1 MAINL
6 LKQEPSKLSI
16 RAKRRKAGWDHKFLC
31 NTIPRKFSVRM
42 VSRITKKYGD
52 VVKPYRLEDYDFAA
66 LAKAQSNKKLY
77 QRLMI
82 LAHLKQGMPKVQI
95 SQLLFISTDQIYAW
109 LKRFHEQ
116 GIEGLKDKPRS
127 GRPRLLHRDAHEALK
142 QQIEDSQSARSGGR
156 LQGKD
161 ILELIKDEWGVTYS
175 LNGIYYLMK
184 DIGMSWVST
193 RSRHPKQ
200 DEQAQTDFKKTLPN

>member
-1 MAINL
+1 MA
-6 LKQEPSKLSI
+6 
-16 RAKRRKAGWDHKFLC
+16 
-31 NTIPRKFSVRM
+31 
-42 VSRITKKYGD
+42 SRITKKYGD

-82 LAHLKQGMPKVQI
+82 LAHLKQGMPKAQI

-116 GIEGLKDKPRS
+116 GIEGLKDQPRS
-127 GRPRLLHRDAHEALK
+127 GRPRLLHRGAHEELK

-175 LNGIYYLMK
+175 LSGIYYLMK

>member
-1 MAINL
+1 MA
-6 LKQEPSKLSI
+6 
-16 RAKRRKAGWDHKFLC
+16 
-31 NTIPRKFSVRM
+31 
-42 VSRITKKYGD
+42 SRITKKYGD

-66 LAKAQSNKKLY
+66 LAKAPSNKKLY
-77 QRLMI
+77 QRLMNQRLMI
-82 LAHLKQGMPKVQI
+82 LAHLKQGMPKAQI

-127 GRPRLLHRDAHEALK
+127 GRPRLLHRGTHEALK

-161 ILELIKDEWGVTYS
+161 ILELIKDEWGVT
-175 LNGIYYLMK
+175 
-184 DIGMSWVST
+184 
-193 RSRHPKQ
+193 
-200 DEQAQTDFKKTLPN
+200 